1 MSNIIWNVEEN
12 QKPEEIVDMD
22 EILEIAESTVIIEE
36 NEDDG
41 TEEKTNDEV
50 GDVDNPDE

>member
-36 NEDDG
+36 GEDDG